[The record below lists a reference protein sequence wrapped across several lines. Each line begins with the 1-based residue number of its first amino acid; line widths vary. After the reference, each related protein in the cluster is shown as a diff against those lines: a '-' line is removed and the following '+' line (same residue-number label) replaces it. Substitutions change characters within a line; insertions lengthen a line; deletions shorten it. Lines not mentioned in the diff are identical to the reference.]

1 MIKDNSRSHPFIN
14 LRKHVECLL
23 DYNDNFSVYRK
34 YNLTEV
40 KNKEQL
46 EEVIYWHDYGKQNKY
61 FQQRI
66 LNVEKKIKSNR
77 NKKKDKHAVIS
88 ALKYLESAFD
98 NRVEDLEN
106 LNLILG
112 HHGNLVSYET
122 LLDKMYN
129 HIDDDDILES
139 FSSIESVNIDNLKS
153 KFMDME
159 DTYFEN
165 ESSLS
170 NMESSIK
177 LREKFSRLVDA
188 DRLSAMRNS
197 EFHEEDLIERSF
209 NKEAQYYKLMKN
221 TKEDKTSLLSNLR
234 SDIKIDFSEFLQR
247 DSGVFS
253 LILPTGLGK
262 TLTSIELAEKNKNKI
277 IYVVPYLSIADQTW
291 ETLNEI
297 YKNRDYKG
305 IWDFMVKHDSR
316 LNENDYYS
324 EDSNV
329 SIKDMITSWRSKIV
343 VTTTIQFFESLISVN
358 ASKLRKLHNTYGAT
372 ILIDEP
378 QTIPYDKWV
387 FLKEIVE
394 EMSKVLKWKV
404 VYMSATPP
412 VMTENTIPLVKN
424 DKYLFSKL
432 NRTCLKYEGKTY
444 GFKAIN
450 DWFDKAWDLTKDKSQ
465 ILWLLNIEKGAR
477 KVYKYAKENIF
488 DREVVFISGKLPSII
503 RMYKLREIKNRMARG
518 EKILVISTQV
528 LEAGI
533 DLDFNGVVRDMAPL
547 PVLLQVAGRLNR
559 RWERTTE
566 TVHILQLIE
575 NTVYS
580 DYEFRHTG
588 HVLYNRNYVLEEKD
602 YYEACK
608 EYYDLCEE
616 MPPSDT
622 KEVWREEFIKLIPNS
637 MEMIE
642 STDYQRI
649 VPCVN
654 VSDWLDNLNRKGY
667 EEWIRSGNSDNKY
680 FNQITEFKDYFKEM
694 TNFDYVDVKDVF
706 NKLIELET
714 KGIYS
719 KEDYIDFKNYINYIS
734 WFNTSCSKS
743 EILEYNETFLGSIVS
758 DEIKKDIMLINIDL
772 L

>member
-1 MIKDNSRSHPFIN
+1 MIKSTSRSHPFIN
-14 LRKHVECLL
+14 LKNHVECLL
-23 DYNDNFSVYRK
+23 SYNDNFSVYKK
-34 YNLTEV
+34 YNLNEI

-46 EEVIYWHDYGKQNKY
+46 EEVIYWHDYGKQNIY
-61 FQQRI
+61 FQERMI
-66 LNVEKKIKSNR
+66 NLEKKIKSNR

-88 ALKYLESAFD
+88 ALKYLETAFD
-98 NRVEDLEN
+98 NKTSDLEN
-106 LNLILG
+106 LNMILG
-112 HHGNLVSYET
+112 HHGNLVSYES
-122 LLDKMYN
+122 LLDKTYN
-129 HIDDDDILES
+129 YLDDDDILES
-139 FSSIESVNIDNLKS
+139 FNSIESVNLDGLKS

-165 ESSLS
+165 ESDLCS
-170 NMESSIK
+170 MESSIK
-177 LREKFSRLVDA
+177 IREKFSRLVDA

-197 EFHEEDLIERSF
+197 EFHSDDLIERSF

-221 TKEDKTSLLSNLR
+221 SKEDKSSLLSNLR

-253 LILPTGLGK
+253 LVLPTGFGK

-316 LNENDYYS
+316 LNENDYFS
-324 EDSNV
+324 EDNQV
-329 SIKDMITSWRSKIV
+329 SIKDMITSWRSKII

-358 ASKLRKLHNTYGAT
+358 SSKLRKLHNTYGAT

-387 FLKEIVE
+387 FLKEIIE

-404 VYMSATPP
+404 IYMSATPP
-412 VMTENTIPLVKN
+412 LMTDNTIPLVKN
-424 DKYLFSKL
+424 DKYLFQKL
-432 NRTCLKYEGKTY
+432 NRTSLKYEGKTY

-450 DWFDKAWDLTKDKSQ
+450 DWFDKAWSLTKNKSQ
-465 ILWLLNIEKGAR
+465 VLWLLNIEKGAR
-477 KVYKYAKENIF
+477 KVYKYAKETVF

-559 RWERTTE
+559 RWERPTE

-575 NTVYS
+575 NSVYS

-588 HVLYNRNYVLEEKD
+588 HVLFNRDYVLEEKD

-616 MPPSDT
+616 MPPSDI

-654 VSDWLDNLNRKGY
+654 ISDWIDNLNRKGY
-667 EEWIRSGNSDNKY
+667 EEWVKSGNKENRY
-680 FNQITEFKDYFKEM
+680 FYQIKEFKDYFKEM

-706 NKLIELET
+706 NNLIQLET

-719 KEDYIDFKNYINYIS
+719 KEDYINFKNYINYIS
-734 WFNTSCSKS
+734 WFNTSCSKN
-743 EILEYNETFLGSIVS
+743 EVEEYNEMFLGSVVS
-758 DEIKKDIMLINIDL
+758 DEIKKNIMLINIDL